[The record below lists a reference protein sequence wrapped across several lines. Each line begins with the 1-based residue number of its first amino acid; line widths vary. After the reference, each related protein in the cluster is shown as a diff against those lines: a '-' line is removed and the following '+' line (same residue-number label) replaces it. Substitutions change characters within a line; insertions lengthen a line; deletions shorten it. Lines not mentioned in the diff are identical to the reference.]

1 MEHYIMPAW
10 TSFPSMPQAP
20 WQDLFARYLE
30 TLRPDISEPVL
41 RQLAAI
47 VWIEACDLTPF
58 EAAELEAA
66 SWREHRTH

>member
-1 MEHYIMPAW
+1 MMSAW
-10 TSFPSMPQAP
+10 PTQPNMPQAP

-30 TLRPDISEPVL
+30 TLRPDLDPCVL
-41 RQLAAI
+41 RELASI

-66 SWREHRTH
+66 SWREFRPH

>member
-1 MEHYIMPAW
+1 MSSW

-30 TLRPDISEPVL
+30 TLRPDISEQVL
-41 RQLAAI
+41 RDLAAMA
-47 VWIEACDLTPF
+47 WIEACELSPF

-66 SWREHRTH
+66 SWRETRPH